1 MVWLVVGL
9 PTLVVVAAF
18 ATLAIAIRAGGS
30 DALPDDVRRMAQIQT
45 TDLNPD
51 DYAAAHRLSAV
62 LRIGENAIEV
72 LPATGDAL
80 RGAAA
85 RRGPLLLSLQ
95 HPIRAAEDRILLL
108 RPTAQGWRA
117 AVRLDRSHDWRI
129 RLSNSPKGSAANGAV
144 TARPSVDMRIDAGEA
159 AAPRWR
165 LHGRLPKHQGAAL
178 LQPAL
183 AADSAN
189 TTIAPQ

>member
-9 PTLVVVAAF
+9 PALVIVAAF

-62 LRIGENAIEV
+62 LRIGEDAIEV

-80 RGAAA
+80 RETAA
-85 RRGPLLLSLQ
+85 RREPLLLALQ
-95 HPIRAAEDRILLL
+95 HPIRAAEDRTLQL
-108 RPTAQGWRA
+108 RPTTQGWRA
-117 AVRLDRSHDWRI
+117 AIRLDRSHDWRI
-129 RLSNSPKGSAANGAV
+129 RLSNAPIPSPGAGV
-144 TARPSVDMRIDAGEA
+144 TA
-159 AAPRWR
+159 APQWR
-165 LHGRLPKHQGAAL
+165 LHGRLPKRQAAAL

-183 AADSAN
+183 AADS
-189 TTIAPQ
+189 THTRQRRREP